1 MTAPADNLLQ
11 RLDKVRPMGPGKWLA
26 CCPAHDDRSPSL
38 SIRETDDGRLLVNCF
53 ASCPA
58 DDVVAAVGLTL
69 ADLYPASPRAPGP
82 GLAAWKRRR
91 LLDAIE
97 AERLVL
103 LVARADL
110 KAGQEL
116 CPADAERVELAR
128 SRIQKM
134 RGMLA

>member
-26 CCPAHDDRSPSL
+26 CCPAHGDRSPSL
-38 SIRETDDGRLLVNCF
+38 SIRETDDGRVLVHCF

-58 DDVVAAVGLTL
+58 GDVVAAVGLTL
-69 ADLYPASPRAPGP
+69 ADLYPASPRAPGH
-82 GLAAWKRRR
+82 GLPAWKRRR